1 MNEVR
6 TIDEN
11 STTVELAGSG
21 DGYQANAPGETT
33 PSDRATPLFAPNEA
47 GELRS
52 RWDSIQ
58 AGFVDEP
65 RRAVQQ
71 ADELVD
77 SAIKKLTDVFGRER
91 SKLEQQWDRGG
102 DVSTE
107 DLRVTLQR
115 YRSFFTRLLAV

>member
-11 STTVELAGSG
+11 STTVDLAGSG
-21 DGYQANAPGETT
+21 DGYQANAPGEATQN
-33 PSDRATPLFAPNEA
+33 DRATPLFATNEA

-77 SAIKKLTDVFGRER
+77 SAIKKAYGRIWTGTIE
-91 SKLEQQWDRGG
+91 
-102 DVSTE
+102 
-107 DLRVTLQR
+107 
-115 YRSFFTRLLAV
+115 TRATVGSRWGCFEG